1 MDLENAERFKEIDRE
16 DMYGHIHT
24 LPEQLAKAWEMGQKM
39 PLPESDGLSAVV
51 ITGMGGSAI
60 GAELVAA
67 YVAPLA
73 SVPVAVVREYDLPG
87 WVRGPGVLVIAS
99 SHSGNTEE
107 TISAFHQAKERGCRL
122 MTLTT
127 GGKLNQLAVEVGAP
141 AWIFDHKGQPRAA
154 VGYSFGLMLSI
165 LTRLGIIP
173 DPAVAL
179 KDTVTAMRAQQASLA
194 RECAVYLN
202 PAKRMAGQLYGRW
215 VMVMGS
221 DYLAPVARRWKG
233 QVNEI
238 AKAWAQYD
246 VLPEADHNTLSGIF
260 NPEDLL
266 AKMAA
271 LFLRSSSDHPRNRLR
286 AELTRRTMMVQGIA
300 TDMIEASGDN
310 PMAHMWTALHYGDYM
325 AYYLAM
331 LYEVDPSPITAMVE
345 LKKTLS
351 SM

>member
-1 MDLENAERFKEIDRE
+1 MDLENVERFNEIDRE

-24 LPEQLAKAWEMGQKM
+24 LPGQLEKAWEMGQKM

-73 SVPVAVVREYDLPG
+73 SVPVVVVREYDLPG
-87 WVRGPGVLVIAS
+87 WVKGPGVLVMAS

-107 TISAFHQAKERGCRL
+107 TISAFHQAKERGCGL
-122 MTLTT
+122 MTLST
-127 GGKLNQLAVEVGAP
+127 GGKLNQLAMEAGAP
-141 AWIFDHKGQPRAA
+141 AWTFDHKGQPRAA
-154 VGYSFGLMLSI
+154 VGYSFGLMLSA
-165 LTRLGIIP
+165 LARLRVIP

-179 KDTVTAMRAQQASLA
+179 KDTVAAMRTQQASLA
-194 RECAVYLN
+194 RECAVHLN
-202 PAKRMAGQLYGRW
+202 PAKRIAGQLYGRW
-215 VMVMGS
+215 VMVIGS

-271 LFLRSSSDHPRNRLR
+271 LFLRSSSDNPRNRLR
-286 AELTRRTMMVQGIA
+286 AELTQRTMMVQGIA
-300 TDMIEASGDN
+300 TDMIEAPGDN
-310 PMAHMWTALHYGDYM
+310 PMAHIWTALHYGDYM

-331 LYEVDPSPITAMVE
+331 LYEVDPSPITVMVE
-345 LKKTLS
+345 LKKALS

>member
-1 MDLENAERFKEIDRE
+1 
-16 DMYGHIHT
+16 
-24 LPEQLAKAWEMGQKM
+24 
-39 PLPESDGLSAVV
+39 
-51 ITGMGGSAI
+51 
-60 GAELVAA
+60 
-67 YVAPLA
+67 
-73 SVPVAVVREYDLPG
+73 
-87 WVRGPGVLVIAS
+87 
-99 SHSGNTEE
+99 
-107 TISAFHQAKERGCRL
+107 
-122 MTLTT
+122 
-127 GGKLNQLAVEVGAP
+127 
-141 AWIFDHKGQPRAA
+141 
-154 VGYSFGLMLSI
+154 
-165 LTRLGIIP
+165 
-173 DPAVAL
+173 
-179 KDTVTAMRAQQASLA
+179 MRAQQASLA